1 MIKRIKEAFTEVRDG
16 FSADVVIA
24 NPELNSRFLDACRER
39 GLTESARALNQTL
52 LNARKSSG
60 LRGLA
65 RSRKLIVRKQDNYS
79 FASEIAVRF
88 IERRDQVSLDHI
100 LCDPDL
106 ADQFDNIAASICP
119 GYTPLEYRWAA
130 LSLRKKH
137 KLRPKSPPGLSN
149 LATRYA

>member
-1 MIKRIKEAFTEVRDG
+1 MIKRIKEAFMEVRDG
-16 FSADVVIA
+16 YSADVVIA
-24 NPELNSRFLDACRER
+24 NPELNGRFLDACRER
-39 GLTESARALNQTL
+39 GLTEPALELNQTL

-130 LSLRKKH
+130 LSLRH
-137 KLRPKSPPGLSN
+137 
-149 LATRYA
+149 

>member
-1 MIKRIKEAFTEVRDG
+1 MACEV
-16 FSADVVIA
+16 
-24 NPELNSRFLDACRER
+24 
-39 GLTESARALNQTL
+39 
-52 LNARKSSG
+52 
-60 LRGLA
+60 LA

-119 GYTPLEYRWAA
+119 G
-130 LSLRKKH
+130 H
-137 KLRPKSPPGLSN
+137 ISPTSTGGL
-149 LATRYA
+149 L